1 MAESLE
7 RAIDLTQILV
17 IKVMSLTD
25 TALHHHFFALK
36 IDRESYLA

>member
-1 MAESLE
+1 MTVSLE
-7 RAIDLTQILV
+7 SAFDLTQILV

-25 TALHHHFFALK
+25 TALHHHSFALK